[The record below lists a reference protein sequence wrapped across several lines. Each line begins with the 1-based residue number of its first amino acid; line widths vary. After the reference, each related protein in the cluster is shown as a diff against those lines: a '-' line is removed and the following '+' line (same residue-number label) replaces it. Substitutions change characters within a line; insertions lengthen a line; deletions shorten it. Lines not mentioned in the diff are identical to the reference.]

1 MTALALTCAGL
12 AVWLWVA
19 PADPVRRRLVPSPD
33 QTPWYARGWLR
44 RLAVAVGSLAL
55 VVALGAV
62 LGPAAAA
69 VGLTAVIAAGAALR
83 LIGLGR
89 RTRAEHTTRA
99 EVANACSVIANQ
111 VRVGRIPAEALSLAA
126 EDAPVLAVA
135 SRVQRNGGD
144 VVAALLGQ
152 SLRPGCGGLRDLA
165 RAWQVGTRTGAPMAD
180 LLDQVASALRADQS
194 VERTIASELA
204 GPRATGRVM
213 AVLPLCGIGLGYLL
227 GGDPIGFLLAGPLG
241 WGCLIG
247 GAVFAACGVLWIEWL
262 ARQVGRPA

>member
-1 MTALALTCAGL
+1 VTAVALVCAGL
-12 AVWLWVA
+12 AAWLWLT

-33 QTPWYARGWLR
+33 HSAWWARDVVR
-44 RLAVAVGSLAL
+44 HLALAAGSLAG
-55 VVALGAV
+55 VVLLGLLA
-62 LGPAAAA
+62 GPAAAA
-69 VGLTAVIAAGAALR
+69 VGLTGVISVGAALR
-83 LIGLGR
+83 LVGLGR
-89 RTRAEHTTRA
+89 RTRAEHAVRA
-99 EVANACSVIANQ
+99 EVAGCCSVIANQ
-111 VRVGRIPAEALSLAA
+111 VRVGRIPAEALALAA

-152 SLRPGCGGLRDLA
+152 ALRPGCRGLRDLA

-180 LLDQVASALRADQS
+180 LLDQVATALRGDQS
-194 VERTIASELA
+194 VERTVASELA

-241 WGCLIG
+241 WACLVG
-247 GAVFAACGVLWIEWL
+247 GAVLAACGVLWIEWL
-262 ARQVGRPA
+262 ARQVGRSA